1 MAEGFKTGNPF
12 LDSWSSTLLQGAD
25 AMSATPGAA
34 SNWTGAL
41 HEVEANWKLCQQ
53 QVEANWKLC
62 QQQVED
68 WKKTVGRK
76 MTPGEAGGPLDG
88 IAEETLRR
96 MLDPS
101 QFLAAGTDEVNQ
113 AIQRLVE
120 GPEFTDIGML
130 ERQVLKVT
138 EEWVALRQAS
148 AAFKTV
154 TAGAWTRAFAT
165 FQHEAMA
172 DPSLLQQGP
181 RAVLDRWLKV
191 ANDELIRT
199 QRTDAFLAAQRNL
212 LTAGVD
218 YRLKSR
224 ALIEVWCET
233 HSIPTRTEID
243 DVHRTLHGMRAQIR
257 TLKSGLAAAEAKPA
271 RAARHRKPS
280 TRKKT

>member
-1 MAEGFKTGNPF
+1 MAEGFKSGNPF
-12 LDSWSSTLLQGAD
+12 LDAWSSALLKGAESMSAKPGEAPDWSD
-25 AMSATPGAA
+25 AMR
-34 SNWTGAL
+34 
-41 HEVEANWKLCQQ
+41 EVEANWKLCQQ
-53 QVEANWKLC
+53 QA
-62 QQQVED
+62 ED
-68 WKKTVGRK
+68 WKKTVGRQ
-76 MTPGEAGGPLDG
+76 MSPDAEGGSLDG

-96 MLDPS
+96 MMDPS
-101 QFLAAGTDEVNQ
+101 QFLVAGTDEVNQ

-120 GPEFTDIGML
+120 GPEFTDIGTL

-138 EEWVALRQAS
+138 KEWMALRQAS
-148 AAFKTV
+148 AAFKAV

-165 FQHEAMA
+165 FQKETMA

-191 ANDELIRT
+191 ANAELIRT
-199 QRTDAFLAAQRNL
+199 QRTDAFLKAQREL
-212 LTAGVD
+212 LRAGVD

-257 TLKSGLAAAEAKPA
+257 DLKSRLAAAEAKPA
-271 RAARHRKPS
+271 RATPRRKPAAK
-280 TRKKT
+280 KKT